1 MKPIQYLQENTPK
14 VIDAL
19 RNGDIK
25 AIESCGESV
34 TDLYTLFGLKSGLF
48 EQLASSFPDPRN
60 QLNKEVEIKVILSA
74 GVAGC
79 FSQLFAISQSPYA
92 LHSFRILAE
101 LELNATVLNK
111 GEGISKKGTKIEAP
125 FHGDCVR
132 KLLDKFEYECDEC
145 DESHED
151 HEDHEDHKL
160 IPLERVYDRIQKI
173 LKWYNDYTAEA
184 FLKLANYQPT
194 IHILDCTKLIVN
206 FENEN
211 YQGSGVVKEDDT
223 LYRGYK
229 LGTLRSLLDEAG
241 IITHIA
247 FGSIEIHDL
256 ELCRMLLRESKQLKA
271 GDLLII
277 DRGFISAE
285 EINHLKKQREVDV
298 VLPLRSDMQAFTEA
312 VRLADMEVSGW
323 QSHPN
328 PTRKEQKIKEV
339 EALEMFWAGLEVPIK
354 GVVVRKKTDDLKKQN
369 HPNGPDGHQYMVFIT
384 TMLSLT
390 AKNIILTYELRPEQ
404 EEDYR
409 QLKSEDWKMDEFT
422 STNLIDIFYHVILVL
437 LAYNL
442 FIVFANTEKGQD
454 FAKKTIRA
462 LKRQMARSKKSYML
476 VVTADAYAVLPYEVV
491 IAIILRLSGKAKS
504 KMLKIFPLKDWK
516 GVDVL

>member
-25 AIESCGESV
+25 AIESCGETV

-48 EQLASSFPDPRN
+48 EQLAQAFPDPRN
-60 QLNKEVEIKVILSA
+60 QQKEVEIKVILTA

-92 LHSFRILAE
+92 LHSFRVLAE
-101 LELNATVLNK
+101 LGLNATVLNK
-111 GEGISKKGTKIEAP
+111 GDGISKKGTKIEAP
-125 FHGDCVR
+125 FHGDCTR
-132 KLLDKFEYECDEC
+132 KLLDKFEFEVDDNNKPIEPTR
-145 DESHED
+145 
-151 HEDHEDHKL
+151 
-160 IPLERVYDRIQKI
+160 IYDRIQK
-173 LKWYNDYTAEA
+173 LLNWYNNYTAEA
-184 FLKLANYQPT
+184 FLKVANYQPT

-211 YQGSGVVKEDDT
+211 YQGSGVVKEDDE
-223 LYRGYK
+223 LQRGYK
-229 LGTLRSLLDEAG
+229 LGSLRSLLDEAG
-241 IITHIA
+241 IVTHIA

-256 ELCRMLLRESKQLKA
+256 ELCRTLLRESKQLKA

-285 EINHLKKQREVDV
+285 EINHLKLQREVDV
-298 VLPLRSDMQAFTEA
+298 VLPLRSNMQSFQEA
-312 VRLADMEVSGW
+312 VRLTTIKDDKDRW
-323 QSHPN
+323 QVHPN
-328 PTRKEQKIKEV
+328 PERKNQEIKAV
-339 EALEMFWAGLEVPIK
+339 EALEMFWDGLEVPIK
-354 GVVVRKKTDDLKKQN
+354 GTVVREKTNDLKKQN
-369 HPNGPDGHQYMVFIT
+369 HPNGPDGYEYMVFVT
-384 TMLSLT
+384 SRLSLS

-442 FIVFANTEKGQD
+442 FIVFANTEVGQK

-462 LKRQMARSKKSYML
+462 LKRQLARSKKSYML

-504 KMLKIFPLKDWK
+504 KMLKIFPLKD
-516 GVDVL
+516 LERS